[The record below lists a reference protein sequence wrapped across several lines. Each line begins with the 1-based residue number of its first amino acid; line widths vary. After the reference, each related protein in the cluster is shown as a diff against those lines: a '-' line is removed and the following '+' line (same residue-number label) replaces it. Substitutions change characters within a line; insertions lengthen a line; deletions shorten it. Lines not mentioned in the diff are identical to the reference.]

1 MMVLSVVT
9 TAVQVVGE
17 IKAAKAQNKAIQN
30 QFEQQQEQISVA
42 ETTEI
47 NDRQRAARREQA
59 RIKVAAGEAGLNIGG
74 SIESLLMDS
83 LMQNTLHT
91 ERTKLNADTQREASA
106 AEANAMFSRVQ
117 KPTVLGAGLRIATA
131 GVQGYYAGKS
141 LQISR
146 AKAEEGPPLNG

>member
-1 MMVLSVVT
+1 MMVLGVVS

-17 IKAAKAQNKAIQN
+17 IKAAKAQNKAIQT
-30 QFEQQQEQISVA
+30 QFQQQQKEISVA

-83 LMQNTLHT
+83 LMQNSLHT
-91 ERTKLNADTQREASA
+91 ERTKLNADTQRDASA

-117 KPTVLGAGLRIATA
+117 KPTILGAGLRIGIA
-131 GVQGYYAGKS
+131 GAQGYYAGKS
-141 LQISR
+141 LKISR
-146 AKAEEGPPLNG
+146 EAAAEGPPLNG